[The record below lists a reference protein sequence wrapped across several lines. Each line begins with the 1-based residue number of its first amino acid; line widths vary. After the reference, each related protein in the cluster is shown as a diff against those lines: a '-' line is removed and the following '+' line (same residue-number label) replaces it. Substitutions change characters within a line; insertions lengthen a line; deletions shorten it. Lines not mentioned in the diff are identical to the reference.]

1 MTPWDVGED
10 ETFLRGWLTSSVRL
24 RCRPRT
30 ADSYAET
37 VERYIVP
44 AIGQI
49 SLSKLTPEHV
59 ARMLADLTIRE
70 AKSGR
75 LSPTTVR
82 YFYTVLHIVL
92 GRALKSG
99 KVIRNVASL
108 VDAPSKA
115 VPELRPLTGDEV
127 ATFLDSIEGG
137 RLRAMYFAAIGLGL
151 RQGEL
156 LGLPWS
162 DVDLAVGTATVRR
175 TLQISTRS

>member
-1 MTPWDVGED
+1 
-10 ETFLRGWLTSSVRL
+10 
-24 RCRPRT
+24 
-30 ADSYAET
+30 
-37 VERYIVP
+37 
-44 AIGQI
+44 
-49 SLSKLTPEHV
+49 
-59 ARMLADLTIRE
+59 MLADLTIRE

-156 LGLPWS
+156 LGLRWS